1 MNANPWGDDDQSW
14 WHQQDLELQQR
25 EEEERI
31 EACNKALAELKERI
45 DEGL

>member
-1 MNANPWGDDDQSW
+1 MENHWNDDDANW
-14 WHQQDLELQQR
+14 WNQQDLELQER

-31 EACNKALAELKERI
+31 EACNKALDELKERI